1 MRKNRLLALLL
12 GLVLLLTACG
22 GQVQDQ
28 GENPG
33 QEEEKKNEEEVE
45 KIDEDKKIV
54 VRSLKG
60 PTSVGLIKLID
71 DEKTKEDSIYD
82 MEIVTMADEIV
93 AGLAKKEIDM
103 AAVPANLAAVLYN
116 KTKNVE
122 VVAINTLGVVYLVEN
137 SDQIKDFSDLKG
149 KTVYATGEGQTP
161 DLIFRHLLEEN
172 KLVLGEDVK
181 VEYKKEPGEVAAILA
196 EKEDSIGLLP
206 QPFISA
212 ASMKN
217 EKIQVRIDLN
227 EEWKKAN
234 DGKDIV
240 TGVFLVRKD
249 LDLEDGLLDEF
260 LKSYGQSVDF
270 VKNNPDQAAELI
282 DKYDI
287 VKKPVALKALD
298 QLNLVFI
305 EGEEMKEKLSSYLEI
320 LEKTDAKAIGGK
332 LPQEDFYHEK

>member
-1 MRKNRLLALLL
+1 
-12 GLVLLLTACG
+12 
-22 GQVQDQ
+22 
-28 GENPG
+28 
-33 QEEEKKNEEEVE
+33 
-45 KIDEDKKIV
+45 
-54 VRSLKG
+54 
-60 PTSVGLIKLID
+60 
-71 DEKTKEDSIYD
+71 
-82 MEIVTMADEIV
+82 ME
-93 AGLAKKEIDM
+93 
-103 AAVPANLAAVLYN
+103 
-116 KTKNVE
+116 
-122 VVAINTLGVVYLVEN
+122 
-137 SDQIKDFSDLKG
+137 
-149 KTVYATGEGQTP
+149 
-161 DLIFRHLLEEN
+161 
-172 KLVLGEDVK
+172 
-181 VEYKKEPGEVAAILA
+181 AILA

-305 EGEEMKEKLSSYLEI
+305 EGEAMKENLSSYLGI

-332 LPQEDFYHEK
+332 LPQEDFYYEK